1 MGSDD
6 AEEAAQTVQRLNHGR
21 EQSGITAIA
30 GKKLADRELEPADKL
45 LGLLAFLIGH
55 VRSPSARSKSLHA
68 GKYTTSAKTYQILPA
83 RAVGAPS
90 VRQAPCDRRRR
101 CGPLG
106 RLRAAGVKKR
116 Y

>member
-6 AEEAAQTVQRLNHGR
+6 AQEAAQTVQRLNHGR

-30 GKKLADRELEPADKL
+30 GKNLADRELEPADKL

-55 VRSPSARSKSLHA
+55 VRSPSARSKPLHA

-83 RAVGAPS
+83 RAVGA
-90 VRQAPCDRRRR
+90 RQFGRRRATGGADADR
-101 CGPLG
+101 SEDCVQP
-106 RLRAAGVKKR
+106 A
-116 Y
+116 